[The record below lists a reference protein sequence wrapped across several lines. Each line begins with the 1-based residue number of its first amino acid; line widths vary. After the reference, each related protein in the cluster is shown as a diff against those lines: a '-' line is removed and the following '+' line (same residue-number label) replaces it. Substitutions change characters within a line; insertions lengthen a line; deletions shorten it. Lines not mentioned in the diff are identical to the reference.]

1 VFYLDLF
8 RALERHQVDYLLV
21 GGLAVALHGIERST
35 MDIDIVVATDPR
47 NRASLLALARELEL
61 TPVLPVP
68 LTSLDDLSLL
78 QSWHEERHLEA
89 FALKAPGLTGV
100 TLDLLLFP
108 RVNLE
113 EMKGRTVHLS
123 VSGVPV
129 RLASIDDL
137 IALKEV
143 AGRPVDLADI
153 SHLRKIQRP

>member
-1 VFYLDLF
+1 MTRWLRGLPATSDRQIYLSSG
-8 RALERHQVDYLLV
+8 ALQI
-21 GGLAVALHGIERST
+21 VA
-35 MDIDIVVATDPR
+35 
-47 NRASLLALARELEL
+47 NQ
-61 TPVLPVP
+61 
-68 LTSLDDLSLL
+68 TSLDDLSLL

-108 RVNLE
+108 RVNRE

-123 VSGVPV
+123 VSGVLV

-153 SHLRKIQRP
+153 AHLRKIQRP